1 MGLQSRE
8 RKKCLLLKHPL
19 RTWNYLKYFIIFF
32 YHLSIIFLPL
42 PPFLPPNNKIIW
54 KVIVHLKYRMEEEWP
69 RKISICNNC
78 TVSQWKN
85 HGSNLLL
92 PDSKFTLGNT
102 AYVNTC
108 TYTHRITLLEEQNSK
123 ESKRRQFYKLI
134 LFLQIVK
141 LWKCIVFLNFSSNIL
156 FFSDLCSM

>member
-1 MGLQSRE
+1 MFGFAKQ
-8 RKKCLLLKHPL
+8 RKKKMLIIEASSENLKLPQIL
-19 RTWNYLKYFIIFF
+19 YN
-32 YHLSIIFLPL
+32 IFLSSIYHL